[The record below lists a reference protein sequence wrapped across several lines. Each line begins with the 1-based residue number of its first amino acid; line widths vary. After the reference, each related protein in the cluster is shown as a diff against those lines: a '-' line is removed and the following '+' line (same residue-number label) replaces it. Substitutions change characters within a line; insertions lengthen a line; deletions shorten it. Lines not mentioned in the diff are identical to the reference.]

1 MTRHASVHA
10 AGVVIAPKAIS
21 EFAPLYKGKNDEIT
35 TQWAMKEIER
45 IGLLKMDFL
54 GLSTLTLLN
63 DAVEEIRAT
72 TGTVVDL
79 DSLPLDDPRT
89 YQIFAEGAAYGIF
102 QFESSGMR
110 DILRKAKPQRLDDLI
125 ALNALYR
132 PGPLRSG
139 MVDDFI
145 ARKHGRVK
153 VSYEVKELEPILAD
167 TYGVIAYQE
176 QVMRIASVLAGFTL
190 GEADLL
196 RKAMGKKKADVMQA
210 QRKKFVDG
218 AVARGINEKKATK
231 IFDLMEHFAGYGFNK
246 SHSTAYALLAYQTA
260 YLKANYPWHFAA
272 ALLTIEAQNTEKL
285 AVYLQECRDRGIPVL
300 PPDINK
306 SQLAFTVT
314 PEGVRFGLT
323 AVKNVGEGAIAS
335 ILGVRAA
342 LGKITSMHA
351 LCDQLDLRLVNKRVL
366 ESLVKAGAFDSFA
379 TGKET
384 SLGELRARLLA
395 TIDLA
400 CEYGTRR
407 QRDRALGQAQLFGG
421 LSEDGEGGDEIPAGP
436 VNVEAWS
443 EVQQL
448 AYEKEALGLYFSGHP
463 IDRVAAELKGF
474 GAKTTAELAAMG
486 APGATSATETG
497 APGAAPF
504 DGAQGAPGA
513 GRGANGYRRD
523 RGVDVTIGGII
534 ASIRQLKTRK
544 GDRMAVIMLEDPHG
558 SVEVVIFPEAYGK
571 CASVLEAGA
580 MVVVKGKVEVDDETI
595 RMTANELLPIDVM
608 RQKMSRE
615 LSIKLTSPPHGR
627 QTFEALADL
636 FARHQGDRK
645 VVLELELRD
654 QQPPLRLRAPLAAAV
669 RVRPS
674 DQLTTEVERICGAGT
689 VVLR

>member
-10 AGVVIAPKAIS
+10 AGVVIAPRAIS
-21 EFAPLYKGKNDEIT
+21 DFAPLYKGKNDEIT

-79 DSLPLDDPRT
+79 DTIPLDDAKT
-89 YQIFAEGAAYGIF
+89 YQLFGDGIAYGVF

-153 VSYEVKELEPILAD
+153 VVYEVKELEPILAD

-176 QVMRIASVLAGFTL
+176 QVMRIAQSLAGFTM
-190 GEADLL
+190 GQADML
-196 RKAMGKKKADVMQA
+196 RKAMGKKDPKVMA
-210 QRKKFVDG
+210 KQREAFMEG
-218 AVARGINEKKATK
+218 AKVKGINEKKAAK
-231 IFDLMEHFAGYGFNK
+231 IFELMEYFAGYGFNK

-272 ALLTIEAQNTEKL
+272 ALLTIEAQNTDKL

-342 LGKITSMHA
+342 QGKITSLHA
-351 LCDQLDLRLVNKRVL
+351 LCDELDLRLVNKRVL
-366 ESLVKAGAFDSFA
+366 ESLVKAGAFDVFA
-379 TGKET
+379 TGPSTRPAASLRAGKQE
-384 SLGELRARLLA
+384 SLGELRARLMA

-400 CEYGTRR
+400 CEYGARR
-407 QRDRALGQAQLFGG
+407 QRDRADGQAQLFGG
-421 LSEDGEGGDEIPAGP
+421 VSHDEGADEMPMGPA
-436 VNVEAWS
+436 NVEPWT

-448 AYEKEALGLYFSGHP
+448 AYEKESLGLYFSGHP

-474 GAKTTAELAAMG
+474 GAKTIAELSAMG
-486 APGATSATETG
+486 TPGALG
-497 APGAAPF
+497 ASTDSGAS
-504 DGAQGAPGA
+504 GASGAIGVSGA
-513 GRGANGYRRD
+513 EP
-523 RGVDVTIGGII
+523 V
-534 ASIRQLKTRK
+534 
-544 GDRMAVIMLEDPHG
+544 
-558 SVEVVIFPEAYGK
+558 
-571 CASVLEAGA
+571 
-580 MVVVKGKVEVDDETI
+580 
-595 RMTANELLPIDVM
+595 
-608 RQKMSRE
+608 
-615 LSIKLTSPPHGR
+615 
-627 QTFEALADL
+627 
-636 FARHQGDRK
+636 
-645 VVLELELRD
+645 
-654 QQPPLRLRAPLAAAV
+654 
-669 RVRPS
+669 
-674 DQLTTEVERICGAGT
+674 
-689 VVLR
+689 